1 MAKLKDL
8 ASPKEVLEAIRGG
21 ALKNE
26 VIKKYRTSD
35 QELARLLLPLY
46 RDGDLSKEEFNDFF
60 KGVPLRPREAPSEP
74 EAEHAAALAAED
86 EPPSAIVR
94 SLAAMPEPE
103 PLEDYPPEPEKVV
116 EESEVFEE
124 GFLADEIEAEVPE
137 SISEEEPIL
146 DEQPILE
153 DRAEPEVSP
162 LEEPPELEVA
172 PFQEPDVAE
181 SDVTEPY
188 REPVAPAPSGEPS
201 VPLDSAGMSSV
212 LELIFAKL
220 RSIDNRLSAIE
231 KKLDGTEQ

>member
-26 VIKKYRTSD
+26 VIKKYKTSE

-46 RDGDLSKEEFNDFF
+46 REGDLTKEEFNDFF
-60 KGVPLRPREAPSEP
+60 KGVPLRPKEAPSEP
-74 EAEHAAALAAED
+74 EAHGSDALSFED

-94 SLAAMPEPE
+94 SLAALPEPE
-103 PLEDYPPEPEKVV
+103 PQEDHSAEPEKPV
-116 EESEVFEE
+116 EKPEGIEE
-124 GFLADEIEAEVPE
+124 GFLLDGLEDEVPE

-146 DEQPILE
+146 DDQPVHE
-153 DRAEPEVSP
+153 EEPEPAVALS
-162 LEEPPELEVA
+162 PELAVA
-172 PFQEPDVAE
+172 V
-181 SDVTEPY
+181 SDDTEPY
-188 REPVAPAPSGEPS
+188 REPVAAAPSDTSS

-220 RSIDNRLSAIE
+220 KSIDNRLAAIE
-231 KKLDGTEQ
+231 KKLDETPED